1 MEKENYFKMK
11 DDFFDNPVIKK
22 LRKIAGGAT
31 YVIIYQKILVL
42 SAKNQGSLIFERNVI
57 KELAADIDEKEIN
70 VAKTIEFM
78 KENRLIEVEDY
89 KDTYLNFTEIRLKEG
104 KNE

>member
-78 KENRLIEVEDY
+78 KENGLLQVIEHKDACIDLIEII
-89 KDTYLNFTEIRLKEG
+89 LI
-104 KNE
+104 